1 MCVCRVHSS
10 AIPEEIYSKSLPER
24 EKRSRAASLLPK
36 LTPNAQIRSRM
47 MQPSN
52 QQTTSLLSSSS
63 TDSEND
69 EYHDGYDD
77 LVAPADSVYRNG
89 KKKYDGGAGGDGE
102 DESDPDGGGSN
113 SCRMV
118 NI

>member
-1 MCVCRVHSS
+1 MFFVSS

-36 LTPNAQIRSRM
+36 LTPTAQIRSRM
-47 MQPSN
+47 LTPSM
-52 QQTTSLLSSSS
+52 QTTSLLSSSS

-77 LVAPADSVYRNG
+77 LATPNHVYPTNG
-89 KKKYDGGAGGDGE
+89 KKYDHDDDEEDDTDPEGA
-102 DESDPDGGGSN
+102 SN